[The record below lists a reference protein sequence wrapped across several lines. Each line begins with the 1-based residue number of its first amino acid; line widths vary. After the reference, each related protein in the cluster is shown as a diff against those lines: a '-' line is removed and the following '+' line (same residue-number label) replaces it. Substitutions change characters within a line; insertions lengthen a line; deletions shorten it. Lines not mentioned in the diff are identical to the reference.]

1 MTDQH
6 DHWEA
11 LEIRRP
17 DDVPSATPL
26 SWLAA
31 KESDHA
37 QRLFR
42 NLLPV
47 DRFPDAERGSADDA
61 LAVLALRESIRRDVE
76 HGRGNRIHEAMTLGA
91 TWTQVSAALDVD
103 PGQARALLREYAD
116 GQRRLWVGYEEEGI
130 KPFGFSADQ
139 HTAALALCE
148 LGDDEDYADAATADA
163 STPRDPV
170 ELEERIAADYADD
183 EQRAAKG
190 CTHPADEPCFGR
202 RTPAAHP
209 PADYFDDAYDGG
221 SDGWFDSPQLDG
233 LPDDRD

>member
-1 MTDQH
+1 MTEQH
-6 DHWEA
+6 DRWET

-42 NLLPV
+42 NLLPA
-47 DRFPDAERGSADDA
+47 DFPHEVERGTADDA

-76 HGRGNRIHEAMTLGA
+76 HGTGNRVHEALTLGA
-91 TWTQVSAALDVD
+91 TWTQVAAALDID
-103 PGQARALLREYAD
+103 PGRARELLRAYAD

-148 LGDDEDYADAATADA
+148 LGDDESA
-163 STPRDPV
+163 
-170 ELEERIAADYADD
+170 
-183 EQRAAKG
+183 
-190 CTHPADEPCFGR
+190 PAVAR
-202 RTPAAHP
+202 
-209 PADYFDDAYDGG
+209 
-221 SDGWFDSPQLDG
+221 
-233 LPDDRD
+233 